1 MRLIPVII
9 LALIAGCS
17 TVQTVATRHIDEIIE
32 SKVLDKTDPIGF
44 AERQTYKKVLLEA
57 KDEIVASKK
66 AQETAEVKAEKNA
79 RLAGQA
85 RIFWIITYVG
95 GVLAVIAIIMSAVV
109 AVRKF
114 VFRI

>member
-1 MRLIPVII
+1 MKFIPLLFVLIV
-9 LALIAGCS
+9 AGCS
-17 TVQTVATRHIDEIIE
+17 TVQTVATRHIDEIID

-57 KDEIVASKK
+57 KDEIITSKK
-66 AQETAEVKAEKNA
+66 AQETAEVNAEKNA

-85 RIFWIITYVG
+85 RIFWIITYVV
-95 GVLAVIAIIMSAVV
+95 GVLAVIAIIMSAVM